1 MFPHVPYMSYTATD
15 TYFDYFI
22 FDVKSYIQL
31 IKCERWGRNMLKEI
45 VISNR
50 IPIDAVLNGDVNTI
64 IRISEKNK
72 WKAGDI
78 FDLKCSHREKESIK
92 VIIVE
97 STEQI
102 AENISE
108 EVLIKCYYK
117 NREKFLQNWEK
128 WYQRWESSAWVVKFG
143 LLPPNPL

>member
-1 MFPHVPYMSYTATD
+1 
-15 TYFDYFI
+15 
-22 FDVKSYIQL
+22 
-31 IKCERWGRNMLKEI
+31 MLKEI

-50 IPIDAVLNGDVNTI
+50 IPIETILTGDVNTI

-72 WKAGDI
+72 WRQGSI
-78 FDLKCSHREKESIK
+78 FDLKCSHQDKESIK

-108 EVLIKCYYK
+108 EVLTKCYYK

-143 LLPPNPL
+143 VLPIQNP